1 MQTCAQLAYQE
12 WQVIAA
18 HPNSLAAICGWC
30 AFKEA
35 PGRVDLDL
43 IMTQMRVTT
52 MRLKDAPMTRN
63 QLVRQL
69 AEISTRPVG
78 VSSASNTAA
87 IEPASMQGSVEAPTE
102 LFVWFEDTAAR
113 ALEGRRGVAGLPES
127 LLPISREMR
136 VIERRYAENHLHLL
150 SAVRIA
156 CRQNAAELIASL
168 YTAALSVG
176 TVAWIGTGKQYA
188 HTWSDMYPATATK

>member
-1 MQTCAQLAYQE
+1 M
-12 WQVIAA
+12 IAA
-18 HPNSLAAICGWC
+18 YPDLSAAIRAECR
-30 AFKEA
+30 FKEA
-35 PGRVDLDL
+35 LKRVDLDL
-43 IMTQMRVTT
+43 TMTQTRVTT
-52 MRLKDAPMTRN
+52 MRLKDATMTRN
-63 QLVRQL
+63 QLVKQL

-78 VSSASNTAA
+78 VASASDTAA
-87 IEPASMQGSVEAPTE
+87 AEPASNKGCAEAPTE

-136 VIERRYAENHLHLL
+136 IVERRYAANHLHLL

-188 HTWSDMYPATATK
+188 HTWNDMYPATATK